1 MKTALEGFIAV
12 MVIGMLWGGT
22 AIAQSTSAM
31 KTNIEFAHKDAEV
44 WSKGNLALADEIYS
58 KDIIRHFSGQPDS
71 VGFESYKQILL
82 ATRKAFPDWTP
93 TVENVIASD
102 DLVVSKMT
110 ISGTMTGPMR
120 NMQPTGQSLKIPC
133 ASIYRIADGKIA
145 EIWVYYDSVPFL
157 RAFGYSISPPSPAK

>member
-1 MKTALEGFIAV
+1 MKIALERFIAV
-12 MVIGMLWGGT
+12 MVIGMLCGGT

-31 KTNIEFAHKDAEV
+31 KTNIELIYKDQEV

-58 KDIIRHFSGQPDS
+58 MNIIRHVAGQPDS
-71 VGFESYKQILL
+71 VGLESYKQILL
-82 ATRKAFPDWTP
+82 GTRKAFPDYTQ

-110 ISGTMTGPMR
+110 LSGTMTGPLR
-120 NMQPTGQSLKIPC
+120 NMPPTGKSVQVPC
-133 ASIYRIADGKIA
+133 ASVYRIAGGKIA

-157 RAFGYSISPPSPAK
+157 KAFGFSISPPSPPK